1 MAWTAPDEPTDGI
14 GFTAQLSEETTEQ
27 LSQIRRSIGAP
38 TLSQTLAVV
47 VRELFNSKEF
57 KRNLIEERPLAQFG
71 QGDYITEIREEDC

>member
-47 VRELFNSKEF
+47 VRELFN
-57 KRNLIEERPLAQFG
+57 
-71 QGDYITEIREEDC
+71 